1 MSNSSAKSASIL
13 NKTSCNIFGQH
24 VHFSLPAL
32 CQRTNSHSVLQDG
45 DSKASYYPVLERW
58 KTTEQAK
65 LSAKQIEEKIKHK
78 LELLEK
84 SFEHVREKLFQET
97 IEARHKVEL
106 VEVDNKYEGSI
117 VQSSVRKKVNPV
129 KTNLD
134 DKNLEISFS
143 SMQIENPVYR
153 KTNIEPDLKE
163 ISDKTSRNA
172 FLNQRKTIDSFIDDL
187 IEGQETN
194 FSSKPSEFVL
204 EAKLAIQQYFESRN
218 LPPIL
223 LCCFDG
229 NSSNWPEF
237 IECFYSRV
245 HYKRTFDENM

>member
-223 LCCFDG
+223 LCCFNG

>member
-1 MSNSSAKSASIL
+1 M
-13 NKTSCNIFGQH
+13 
-24 VHFSLPAL
+24 
-32 CQRTNSHSVLQDG
+32 LQE
-45 DSKASYYPVLERW
+45 A
-58 KTTEQAK
+58 T
-65 LSAKQIEEKIKHK
+65 
-78 LELLEK
+78 
-84 SFEHVREKLFQET
+84 
-97 IEARHKVEL
+97 EARHKVEL
-106 VEVDNKYEGSI
+106 VEVDSKYEGSI

-194 FSSKPSEFVL
+194 FSSKSSEFIL
-204 EAKLAIQQYFESRN
+204 EAKLAIQRDFESRN
-218 LPPIL
+218 LPPIP
-223 LCCFDG
+223 LCRFKG
-229 NSSNWPEF
+229 NSSN
-237 IECFYSRV
+237 
-245 HYKRTFDENM
+245 